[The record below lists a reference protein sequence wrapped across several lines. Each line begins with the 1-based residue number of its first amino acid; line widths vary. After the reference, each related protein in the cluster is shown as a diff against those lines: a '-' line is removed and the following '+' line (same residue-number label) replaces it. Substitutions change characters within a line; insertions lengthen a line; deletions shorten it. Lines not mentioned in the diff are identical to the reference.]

1 MKVRKFEKGERYR
14 PIVTI
19 EKIRKGIPTVIKV
32 SGRRYVFD
40 PGTVRRMSRKRSGTF
55 KQTTRGGKK

>member
-1 MKVRKFEKGERYR
+1 MVRKFEKGERYR

-40 PGTVRRMSRKRSGTF
+40 PGTVRRMSRKCSGI
-55 KQTTRGGKK
+55 KQTARGGKK